1 MNVVGGVGRFFFSL
15 AVAAFA
21 VQHFIYARVGEGLG
35 PPWTPVSPL
44 GAWVMGAVLLATA
57 VSLVVGVKSA
67 VSVLLLAL
75 ALGLRFVIIY
85 VPRIIANP
93 RDPGPWTSGFE
104 ILAMCGVA
112 LFLFWSLP
120 AQPNAWPPASGGPI
134 RALATFLFAALWIVV
149 GVQHFHYAHFV
160 ATLVP
165 AWIPWPLFWAYFVG
179 TTFFATALALIV
191 NKLASLATSLLGIM
205 FLLFVLIVHAPRIT
219 AALHNANE
227 WTSGFIALAMSG
239 GGLVAAGAL
248 ALHTHRST

>member
-1 MNVVGGVGRFFFSL
+1 
-15 AVAAFA
+15 
-21 VQHFIYARVGEGLG
+21 
-35 PPWTPVSPL
+35 
-44 GAWVMGAVLLATA
+44 
-57 VSLVVGVKSA
+57 
-67 VSVLLLAL
+67 
-75 ALGLRFVIIY
+75 
-85 VPRIIANP
+85 
-93 RDPGPWTSGFE
+93 
-104 ILAMCGVA
+104 
-112 LFLFWSLP
+112 
-120 AQPNAWPPASGGPI
+120 
-134 RALATFLFAALWIVV
+134 LATFLFAALWIVV